1 MNLKSKISMLFF
13 FSLALGFSGC
23 SLLQGFSNAINMKD
37 CNYSFNRV
45 SEVKVAGFS
54 ADTQF
59 SILDVAKIVALLS
72 GAAESIPLS
81 MNVVLDV
88 ENPNT
93 KDAGFEKLDYVLNI
107 DNVDLLSGE
116 LSEPFLVSA
125 GSKSQLPVN
134 LSVDLLTLLSGE
146 SKELVVKMVKNILG
160 ITEESS
166 KVQLKIK
173 PTIKIG
179 QREHQISNFI
189 PIDFEVGSHKK

>member
-1 MNLKSKISMLFF
+1 MNLRRKINLLLFF
-13 FSLALGFSGC
+13 FLTLGFSGC
-23 SLLQGFSNAINMKD
+23 SLLQGFSNAISMKD

-45 SEVKVAGFS
+45 SDIEVAGFS

-59 SILDVAKIVALLS
+59 SFLDVAKIVALLS
-72 GAAESIPLS
+72 GGAESIPLS

-107 DNVDLLSGE
+107 NNVDLLSGQLTE
-116 LSEPFLVSA
+116 SFLVSA

-134 LSVDLLTLLSGE
+134 LSVDLLTLLSGD
-146 SKELVVKMVKNILG
+146 SKEPVVKIVKNILG
-160 ITEESS
+160 LTEESS

-179 QREHQISNFI
+179 QREHQVASYI
-189 PIDFEVGSHKK
+189 PIDFVVGGQEK

>member
-160 ITEESS
+160 LTEESS

-179 QREHQISNFI
+179 QREHQVASYI
-189 PIDFEVGSHKK
+189 PIDFVVGGQEK